1 MPASDMT
8 IVHLSEFHLQAA
20 DKEPTGIPYED
31 LLDGYGD
38 ALTTLEHLRNY
49 VSEPDLFVVT
59 GDLVLGKRNAE
70 VGYPRLLELLEQF
83 KAEFEV
89 PVLLTLGNGDSI
101 EPFRRIVLGETGADL
116 NKRYY
121 YTHIVKGLKVIVLD
135 SHVENQHYGEIDAE
149 QLDWLQS
156 ELVATPQMPHLLA
169 FHHPPGK
176 IVLGEDQQELINAE
190 QLAEVIQNYQVI
202 GILSGHCHLAY
213 LSYLVGVPNAVT
225 NGICSTITWSDPK
238 DMIHERIGGG
248 YNLIHIRDDQMLVR
262 FMDITSERATLR
274 WNEVEW
280 PKLQP
285 PRKE

>member
-38 ALTTLEHLRNY
+38 ALTTLDHLRNY

-101 EPFRRIVLGETGADL
+101 EPFRRIVLGETGAEL

-121 YTHIVKGLKVIVLD
+121 YSNIVKGLKVIVLD

-156 ELVATPQMPHLLA
+156 ELAATPQMPHLLA

-213 LSYLVGVPNAVT
+213 LSYLAGVPNAVT